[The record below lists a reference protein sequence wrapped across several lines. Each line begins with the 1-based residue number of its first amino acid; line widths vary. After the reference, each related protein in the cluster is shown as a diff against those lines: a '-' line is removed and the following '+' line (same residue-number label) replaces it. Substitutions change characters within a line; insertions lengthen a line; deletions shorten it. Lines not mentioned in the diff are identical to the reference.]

1 MPKGNP
7 SHPGPLATLYVG
19 DLAHETTEAML
30 FEKFSSAGPV
40 LSIRVCRDMITRQSL
55 GYAYVNFTQHAD
67 AERALETM
75 NFDLV
80 KGRPMRIMWSQRDPS
95 LRRSGVGNVFI
106 KNLDRSIDNKA
117 MYDTFSA
124 FGNIL
129 SCKVATESDGTS
141 KGYGFV
147 HFETEEA
154 ANNAIKKVNGMLLH
168 EKKVFVGTFVPRKER
183 EKEMGEKVKKFTNVY
198 VKNFGEN
205 LPDEKLEEV
214 FSKFGKITSYKL
226 VKDHDAEDKEGDDE
240 GVNNSGDCKN
250 KGYGFV
256 SFQDSE
262 SAQKAVEEL
271 NGTEMF
277 GKTLYVGRAQKKAE
291 RQQELRKKF
300 DLLKVERAR
309 KYAGINLYVK
319 NLDDSIDDERLGK
332 EFELYGTVTSAR
344 VMTEGGRSKVRSGSH
359 NVSFFLIK
367 TVL

>member
-1 MPKGNP
+1 
-7 SHPGPLATLYVG
+7 
-19 DLAHETTEAML
+19 
-30 FEKFSSAGPV
+30 
-40 LSIRVCRDMITRQSL
+40 
-55 GYAYVNFTQHAD
+55 
-67 AERALETM
+67 
-75 NFDLV
+75 
-80 KGRPMRIMWSQRDPS
+80 
-95 LRRSGVGNVFI
+95 
-106 KNLDRSIDNKA
+106 
-117 MYDTFSA
+117 
-124 FGNIL
+124 
-129 SCKVATESDGTS
+129 
-141 KGYGFV
+141 
-147 HFETEEA
+147 
-154 ANNAIKKVNGMLLH
+154 MLLH

-359 NVSFFLIK
+359 NV
-367 TVL
+367 TVFIFELRP